1 MTSLWGGPSPLAD
14 SLWSFYHERRVADIL
29 GLRIVP
35 APSLVEQVGEFALK
49 LAKAKLYPREAYTRR
64 EQGTAT
70 VRVAMSRSGQVL
82 RATLV
87 KSSGSEALDEESL
100 ALVRRAQPLPALPP
114 GLPDPLEITVPVRFS
129 MR

>member
-1 MTSLWGGPSPLAD
+1 VVLLPRAARRRHLRAAHRPGP
-14 SLWSFYHERRVADIL
+14 E
-29 GLRIVP
+29 
-35 APSLVEQVGEFALK
+35 LVEQVGEFALK
-49 LAKAKLYPREAYTRR
+49 LAKAKRYPREAYTRR

-70 VRVAMSRSGQVL
+70 ARVAMSRSGQVL